1 MTGLPFEIMKEFNTI
16 MAKVKILFKG
26 GQEEA
31 LRYEEK
37 IGDLTDIKL

>member
-1 MTGLPFEIMKEFNTI
+1 

-37 IGDLTDIKL
+37 IGDLTDIKLQWKNINKDNNSNNN